1 MAGAVEK
8 LAQQQLRSNYSLN
21 ESVNQQRKE
30 REEGRQ
36 VLLDIAHTSHQNSF
50 QHILATI
57 PYFDGTGGDVISWLE
72 RIEAAC
78 LYAKR
83 DLRQEALGHSGGKVL
98 DSILSV
104 PSHQPW
110 KILKETLLRDYSEFK
125 SPAHA
130 CTYLEN
136 MTQGDDESLRLYVY
150 RYTRAH
156 RMVTGLVPKE
166 NMDPSRWTH
175 FLASINNTAITDKVL
190 RSKTLPRNLDE
201 AMSRAIQLEA
211 GSQLSEGIN
220 MARRVNIMQA
230 GVVVKDTRARS
241 NICWGCGEIG
251 HFYKDCQNPNKRQ
264 YRDQM
269 KHKQSLKF
277 KWQMEGEKD
286 FDEEPIEALVS
297 RLIRRGDTYKG
308 KFKKLENAVATGK
321 TITTTSG
328 TKLVTVPK
336 TSANKLNT
344 LIIKVPS
351 PGQTIAKTAKTS
363 PQTSVMKVITGKN
376 QTKKTN
382 PKGLKGTKVSGS
394 NPYSP
399 SENTRSQTKDRRKY
413 ATQAAVTSYE
423 KWW

>member
-1 MAGAVEK
+1 M
-8 LAQQQLRSNYSLN
+8 
-21 ESVNQQRKE
+21 
-30 REEGRQ
+30 
-36 VLLDIAHTSHQNSF
+36 
-50 QHILATI
+50 
-57 PYFDGTGGDVISWLE
+57 
-72 RIEAAC
+72 
-78 LYAKR
+78 
-83 DLRQEALGHSGGKVL
+83 

-136 MTQGDDESLRLYVY
+136 MTQGDDESLHLYVY
-150 RYTRAH
+150 RYTQAH
-156 RMVTGLVPKE
+156 RMVTGLAPKE
-166 NMDPSRWTH
+166 NMDPSRWAH

-211 GSQLSEGIN
+211 GFQLSEGVN
-220 MARRVNIMQA
+220 MAWRVNIMQA
-230 GVVVKDTRARS
+230 EVNETEVVKDTRARS

-251 HFYKDCQNPNKRQ
+251 HFYKDCRNPNKRQ
-264 YRDQM
+264 YQDQM
-269 KHKQSLKF
+269 KQKRSLKF

-286 FDEEPIEALVS
+286 FDEEPVEALVS
-297 RLIRRGDTYKG
+297 RLIKRGDTYKS

-336 TSANKLNT
+336 TSANKSNT
-344 LIIKVPS
+344 RIIKVMS
-351 PGQTIAKTAKTS
+351 PGQTVTKTPRTS

-376 QTKKTN
+376 QTKKTY
-382 PKGLKGTKVSGS
+382 PKGLKGIKVSGS

-423 KWW
+423 KVVVDAIVSSSESEDPDEDVHHISNDEVSDDNEEHLSDGEETNEDQ